1 MKKIVALLL
10 AVCAGGLILPGR
22 LQAQDDYAIFSAEA
36 GKAALLYRG
45 HKAFEYN
52 LIYNGTYY
60 WYGPTFL
67 PGTLIYG
74 EKEYRDIALNID
86 ASRQELIVRIP
97 EGLSDKALS
106 REFVRECTIGLNRF
120 LNLQYIMGKAAP
132 AGFWEVRY
140 DGPHTLLRRVTKTLE
155 EDMDGR
161 KRDEM
166 AYNGEY
172 RLDAYRTFTFSADY
186 CFLFPDGTLVP
197 VKRRGDVLKL
207 VDKSK
212 RREVRRH
219 IRHLEY
225 DGMLPFERYCIEVAK
240 YMDAQ

>member
-1 MKKIVALLL
+1 MKRFVALISAIL
-10 AVCAGGLILPGR
+10 ALGTLLPG
-22 LQAQDDYAIFSAEA
+22 QAWAQDDYAIFSAEA
-36 GKAALLYRG
+36 GKASLLYRG

-60 WYGPTFL
+60 WYGPVFL
-67 PGTLIYG
+67 PGSLIYG

-120 LNLQYIMGKAAP
+120 LNLQYTMGEAAP

-140 DGPHTLLRRVTKTLE
+140 NGPHMVLRRVTKTLE

-172 RLDAYRTFTFSADY
+172 RLDAYRTFTFKADY

-197 VKRRGDVLKL
+197 VKRRSDVLKL

-212 RREVRRH
+212 RSEVRRA
-219 IRHLEY
+219 IRKQEY
-225 DGMLPFERYCIEVAK
+225 DGMLPFERYCIEVAEYLDK
-240 YMDAQ
+240 